1 MNFILYSDINERS
14 IGHNLGRP
22 EYSYY
27 FVLKAYRPILES
39 LGQVHLVQSTDE
51 VDPLYRQLH
60 EQGEDCLFLS
70 FTPPHKAARG
80 LQCPMLCVVAW
91 EFETIPDVAWDGDP
105 AQDWSQVLAGH
116 GAAIT
121 LSEQTARAVR
131 RVLGEDFPVLA
142 LPTPIWEDFA
152 AIRQQGERNPVKS
165 GETLQ
170 LKGCVIDSRLLGL
183 SADGLI
189 APIMEETE
197 DEILEV
203 LPETPAE
210 PEHPPALL
218 PDVDQHQQVVVD
230 GVVYVSV
237 FNPLDGRKNW
247 HHLITAF
254 CWAFRDTS
262 DATLV
267 LKMTQSDLTTYH
279 VELLTLLS
287 QLSPFA
293 CRVIALH
300 GYLDAAEYARL
311 YGAASYYVNAS
322 RCEGLCLPLMEF
334 MSCGTPAIAPDHSAM
349 ADYMDAQ
356 VGFVVRSSQEPA
368 AWPQDSR
375 RLYSTRRYRPSWESL
390 KEAYLE
396 SYRVAREQPE
406 RYRQLSAAANQR
418 MRGYCAGD
426 VVRQRLEPFLSAR
439 KATPAPGV
447 ELAATATGN
456 VPC

>member
-91 EFETIPDVAWDGDP
+91 EFESIPDVAWDGDP

-131 RVLGEDFPVLA
+131 RVLGEDFPVLV

-189 APIMEETE
+189 APIQGR
-197 DEILEV
+197 DRGRD
-203 LPETPAE
+203 PRG
-210 PEHPPALL
+210 PP
-218 PDVDQHQQVVVD
+218 
-230 GVVYVSV
+230 
-237 FNPLDGRKNW
+237 
-247 HHLITAF
+247 
-254 CWAFRDTS
+254 RD
-262 DATLV
+262 
-267 LKMTQSDLTTYH
+267 
-279 VELLTLLS
+279 
-287 QLSPFA
+287 
-293 CRVIALH
+293 
-300 GYLDAAEYARL
+300 AR
-311 YGAASYYVNAS
+311 
-322 RCEGLCLPLMEF
+322 R
-334 MSCGTPAIAPDHSAM
+334 
-349 ADYMDAQ
+349 
-356 VGFVVRSSQEPA
+356 
-368 AWPQDSR
+368 
-375 RLYSTRRYRPSWESL
+375 
-390 KEAYLE
+390 
-396 SYRVAREQPE
+396 AR
-406 RYRQLSAAANQR
+406 
-418 MRGYCAGD
+418 
-426 VVRQRLEPFLSAR
+426 AR
-439 KATPAPGV
+439 
-447 ELAATATGN
+447 TG
-456 VPC
+456 P

>member
-91 EFETIPDVAWDGDP
+91 EFESIPDVAWDGDP

-121 LSEQTARAVR
+121 LSEQTAHAVR

-142 LPTPIWEDFA
+142 LPTPIWEEFA

-189 APIMEETE
+189 APIME
-197 DEILEV
+197 DE
-203 LPETPAE
+203 
-210 PEHPPALL
+210 
-218 PDVDQHQQVVVD
+218 
-230 GVVYVSV
+230 
-237 FNPLDGRKNW
+237 
-247 HHLITAF
+247 
-254 CWAFRDTS
+254 
-262 DATLV
+262 
-267 LKMTQSDLTTYH
+267 
-279 VELLTLLS
+279 
-287 QLSPFA
+287 
-293 CRVIALH
+293 
-300 GYLDAAEYARL
+300 
-311 YGAASYYVNAS
+311 
-322 RCEGLCLPLMEF
+322 
-334 MSCGTPAIAPDHSAM
+334 
-349 ADYMDAQ
+349 
-356 VGFVVRSSQEPA
+356 
-368 AWPQDSR
+368 
-375 RLYSTRRYRPSWESL
+375 
-390 KEAYLE
+390 
-396 SYRVAREQPE
+396 
-406 RYRQLSAAANQR
+406 
-418 MRGYCAGD
+418 RG
-426 VVRQRLEPFLSAR
+426 
-439 KATPAPGV
+439 
-447 ELAATATGN
+447 
-456 VPC
+456 

>member
-91 EFETIPDVAWDGDP
+91 EFESIPDVAWDGDP

-189 APIMEETE
+189 APIREETE

-210 PEHPPALL
+210 PEPEPV
-218 PDVDQHQQVVVD
+218 PEPEPEPV
-230 GVVYVSV
+230 
-237 FNPLDGRKNW
+237 PLDWR
-247 HHLITAF
+247 
-254 CWAFRDTS
+254 RR
-262 DATLV
+262 LV
-267 LKMTQSDLTTYH
+267 ISKHYLLLWYREAVSDL
-279 VELLTLLS
+279 
-287 QLSPFA
+287 
-293 CRVIALH
+293 
-300 GYLDAAEYARL
+300 
-311 YGAASYYVNAS
+311 
-322 RCEGLCLPLMEF
+322 
-334 MSCGTPAIAPDHSAM
+334 
-349 ADYMDAQ
+349 
-356 VGFVVRSSQEPA
+356 
-368 AWPQDSR
+368 
-375 RLYSTRRYRPSWESL
+375 
-390 KEAYLE
+390 
-396 SYRVAREQPE
+396 
-406 RYRQLSAAANQR
+406 
-418 MRGYCAGD
+418 
-426 VVRQRLEPFLSAR
+426 
-439 KATPAPGV
+439 
-447 ELAATATGN
+447 
-456 VPC
+456 VP

>member
-91 EFETIPDVAWDGDP
+91 EFESIPDVAWDGDP

-189 APIMEETE
+189 APIRKRPRTRSSRSS
-197 DEILEV
+197 
-203 LPETPAE
+203 PRR
-210 PEHPPALL
+210 PPS
-218 PDVDQHQQVVVD
+218 P
-230 GVVYVSV
+230 SP
-237 FNPLDGRKNW
+237 NR
-247 HHLITAF
+247 
-254 CWAFRDTS
+254 S
-262 DATLV
+262 
-267 LKMTQSDLTTYH
+267 
-279 VELLTLLS
+279 LS
-287 QLSPFA
+287 QNQSQSRFLST
-293 CRVIALH
+293 
-300 GYLDAAEYARL
+300 G
-311 YGAASYYVNAS
+311 GADWSSASTT
-322 RCEGLCLPLMEF
+322 CC
-334 MSCGTPAIAPDHSAM
+334 CGTGKPSATWYPYRY
-349 ADYMDAQ
+349 AAGCSVTCAGRCRPRQ
-356 VGFVVRSSQEPA
+356 RRWKRCRSHCPRPS
-368 AWPQDSR
+368 S
-375 RLYSTRRYRPSWESL
+375 RYRPPSPSIRRRCCRTSTSTSRSSWTGWST
-390 KEAYLE
+390 
-396 SYRVAREQPE
+396 SRCSIRWTGAR
-406 RYRQLSAAANQR
+406 
-418 MRGYCAGD
+418 
-426 VVRQRLEPFLSAR
+426 
-439 KATPAPGV
+439 
-447 ELAATATGN
+447 TGIT
-456 VPC
+456 

>member
-70 FTPPHKAARG
+70 FTPPHKAARD

-91 EFETIPDVAWDGDP
+91 EFESIPDVAWDGDP

-142 LPTPIWEDFA
+142 LPTPIWEEFA

-210 PEHPPALL
+210 PEPVPE
-218 PDVDQHQQVVVD
+218 PEPEPEPV
-230 GVVYVSV
+230 
-237 FNPLDGRKNW
+237 PLDWR
-247 HHLITAF
+247 
-254 CWAFRDTS
+254 RR
-262 DATLV
+262 LV
-267 LKMTQSDLTTYH
+267 ISKHYLLLWYREAVSDLVPIPVRRWLFRH
-279 VELLTLLS
+279 LRQPLPPR
-287 QLSPFA
+287 QRRWKR
-293 CRVIALH
+293 CRSH
-300 GYLDAAEYARL
+300 CPRP
-311 YGAASYYVNAS
+311 SS
-322 RCEGLCLPLMEF
+322 RCRPPSPSIRRRCCRT
-334 MSCGTPAIAPDHSAM
+334 STSTS
-349 ADYMDAQ
+349 
-356 VGFVVRSSQEPA
+356 RSS
-368 AWPQDSR
+368 WTGWSTSR
-375 RLYSTRRYRPSWESL
+375 CSIRWTG
-390 KEAYLE
+390 
-396 SYRVAREQPE
+396 AR
-406 RYRQLSAAANQR
+406 
-418 MRGYCAGD
+418 
-426 VVRQRLEPFLSAR
+426 
-439 KATPAPGV
+439 
-447 ELAATATGN
+447 TGIS
-456 VPC
+456 